1 MMKRDMIEMTQKQL
15 HRWHVLKNVLEG
27 EISLVQASELLG
39 ISYRQ
44 TKRLKAKVAG
54 EGPCGLLHGNRGRTP
69 SNKLP
74 EDLKNNLLDLAT
86 GELKG
91 YNDTHC
97 TETLEEEFA
106 IRVSRE
112 TVRRIRR
119 DAEQKPKRRRRPP
132 RHHSRRP
139 RKLQEG
145 AMLLW
150 DGSHHRWL
158 GDNLEPFCLMAAID
172 DACGLVVGALFEEA
186 ETSLGYLRLLHQIV
200 RKKGLPLSIYQDRHG
215 ALKRND
221 NNWTLEEQL
230 QGEQFPTQVG
240 MALDS
245 LAIQPIFALSA
256 QAKGRVERLFGTLQD
271 RLCAELARADIRDIH
286 EANHFLKSF
295 IPRFNRRFA
304 IKADDPDK
312 SWRKVPHPLNLK
324 TEIAFRYSS
333 TVLNDNTVR
342 LGGLVIDIPPGP
354 ARRSYAKAE
363 VEVRQLLDGTWRVYY
378 HRKAIA
384 QHKPTPLAE
393 PVMAR
398 YRQRSN
404 VKAATNLTLVYQ
416 LPPAG

>member
-1 MMKRDMIEMTQKQL
+1 MTQKQL
-15 HRWHVLKNVLEG
+15 HRWHVLEKALEG

-44 TKRLKAKVAG
+44 TKRLKAKVAR
-54 EGPCGLLHGNRGRTP
+54 EGPTGLLHGNRGRTP

-74 EDLKNNLLDLAT
+74 EVLKNRLLDLAT

-97 TETLEEEFA
+97 TETLQEEFG
-106 IRVSRE
+106 IRISRE
-112 TVRRIRR
+112 TLRRIRR
-119 DAEQKPKRRRRPP
+119 NAEQKPKRRRRPP

-145 AMLLW
+145 AMILW
-150 DGSHHRWL
+150 DGSQHRWV
-158 GDNLEPFCLMAAID
+158 GDDLEPFCLMAAID
-172 DACGLVVGALFEEA
+172 DATGQVVGALFEQI
-186 ETSLGYLRLLHQIV
+186 ETSLGYLRLLRRVV
-200 RKKGLPLSIYQDRHG
+200 RKKGIPLSIYQDRHG

-230 QGEQFPTQVG
+230 HGEQFPTQVG

-271 RLCAELARADIRDIH
+271 RLCAELARAEVRDID
-286 EANHFLKSF
+286 EANRFLKSF

-304 IKADDPDK
+304 IKANNSDK
-312 SWRKVPHPLNLK
+312 AWRKVPRPLDLK
-324 TEIAFRYSS
+324 TEIAFRYSAR
-333 TVLNDNTVR
+333 VLNDNTVR
-342 LGGLVIDIPPGP
+342 LGGLVIDIPAGP

-363 VEVRQLLDGTWRVYY
+363 VEVRQLLDGTWRVLYQGD
-378 HRKAIA
+378 AIA
-384 QHKPTPLAE
+384 RHNKTPLAE

-398 YRQRSN
+398 YRSRTR
-404 VKAATNLTLVYQ
+404 VKAAANLTLVYQ
-416 LPPAG
+416 PPPAG